1 MTQIQVGTQMFE
13 IDEVATAAKATEQ
26 ILAAHK
32 VVNDAIGSGQ
42 YPVFTPANAEA
53 VSRPAQK
60 AMLRRQLKLVAD
72 LLLVTMELFDRG
84 DCDDA
89 VIGVFCYLGNI
100 TQQVSNTIRRGWS
113 PEQLVKLRQ
122 LTMSIQLEGVVIS
135 LSPDDLPPVVELA
148 KNILGPMIDAN
159 RAAGVLAALSA
170 QIREQGG
177 CGDPQCVA
185 CSGAATADEPIDGD
199 TTIADLESRADF
211 GEAVEE
217 QGE

>member
-1 MTQIQVGTQMFE
+1 MTQIQVGTQMFDTDE
-13 IDEVATAAKATEQ
+13 IDEVADAAKATEQ

-60 AMLRRQLKLVAD
+60 AMLRRQLELVAD

-100 TQQVSNTIRRGWS
+100 TQQVSDTIRRGWS
-113 PEQLVKLRQ
+113 SEQLAEYQRQ
-122 LTMSIQLEGVVIS
+122 LESVA
-135 LSPDDLPPVVELA
+135 DADNLPPFVELA
-148 KNILGPMIDAN
+148 KNILNPMIDAN

-170 QIREQGG
+170 QIREAGG

>member
-1 MTQIQVGTQMFE
+1 MTQIQVGTQMFDTDE
-13 IDEVATAAKATEQ
+13 IDEVAEAAKATEQ

-60 AMLRRQLKLVAD
+60 AMLRRKLELVAD

-100 TQQVSNTIRRGWS
+100 TQHVSDTIRRGWS
-113 PEQLVKLRQ
+113 SEQLAECQRQ
-122 LTMSIQLEGVVIS
+122 LESVVS
-135 LSPDDLPPVVELA
+135 LDNLPPVVELA

-159 RAAGVLAALSA
+159 RAAGVLAALNA
-170 QIREQGG
+170 QIREAGG

-185 CSGAATADEPIDGD
+185 CSGAATADEPIEGD
-199 TTIADLESRADF
+199 TTIADLEGR
-211 GEAVEE
+211 GE
-217 QGE
+217 

>member
-1 MTQIQVGTQMFE
+1 MTQIQVGTQMFDTDE
-13 IDEVATAAKATEQ
+13 IDEAGVAAKATEQ

-60 AMLRRQLKLVAD
+60 AMLRRQLELVAD

-89 VIGVFCYLGNI
+89 VIGVFFYLDNI

-113 PEQLVKLRQ
+113 SEQLAEYQRQ
-122 LTMSIQLEGVVIS
+122 LESVVIS

-148 KNILGPMIDAN
+148 KNILNPMIDAN

-170 QIREQGG
+170 QIREAGG

>member
-1 MTQIQVGTQMFE
+1 MTQIQVGTQMFDTDE
-13 IDEVATAAKATEQ
+13 IDEADVAAKATEQ

-60 AMLRRQLKLVAD
+60 AMLRRQLELVAD

-100 TQQVSNTIRRGWS
+100 TQQVTGTIRRGWS
-113 PEQLVKLRQ
+113 SEQLAEYQRQ
-122 LTMSIQLEGVVIS
+122 LESVVIS

-148 KNILGPMIDAN
+148 KNILDPMIDAN

-170 QIREQGG
+170 QIREAGG

>member
-1 MTQIQVGTQMFE
+1 MTQIQVGTQMFDTDE
-13 IDEVATAAKATEQ
+13 IDEVAEAAKATEQ

-60 AMLRRQLKLVAD
+60 AMLRRQLELVAD

-89 VIGVFCYLGNI
+89 VIGVFCHLGNI
-100 TQQVSNTIRRGWS
+100 TQQVSDTIRRGWS
-113 PEQLVKLRQ
+113 SEQLAECQR
-122 LTMSIQLEGVVIS
+122 QLEGVVI
-135 LSPDDLPPVVELA
+135 SPDDLPPVVELA

-170 QIREQGG
+170 QIREAGG

-199 TTIADLESRADF
+199 TTIADLEGR
-211 GEAVEE
+211 GE
-217 QGE
+217 

>member
-1 MTQIQVGTQMFE
+1 MTQIQVGTQMFDTDE
-13 IDEVATAAKATEQ
+13 IDEVAEAAKATEQ

-32 VVNDAIGSGQ
+32 VVNDAIGCGR

-53 VSRPAQK
+53 ISRPAQK
-60 AMLRRQLKLVAD
+60 AMLRRQLELVAD

-100 TQQVSNTIRRGWS
+100 TQQVSDTIRRGWS
-113 PEQLVKLRQ
+113 SEQLAECQR
-122 LTMSIQLEGVVIS
+122 QLEGVVIS
-135 LSPDDLPPVVELA
+135 PDNLPPVVELA

-170 QIREQGG
+170 QIREAGG

-199 TTIADLESRADF
+199 TTIADLEGR
-211 GEAVEE
+211 GE
-217 QGE
+217 

>member
-1 MTQIQVGTQMFE
+1 MTQIQVGTQMFDTDE
-13 IDEVATAAKATEQ
+13 IDEAATAAKATEQ

-60 AMLRRQLKLVAD
+60 AMLRRQLELVAD

-89 VIGVFCYLGNI
+89 VIGVFFYLDNI

-113 PEQLVKLRQ
+113 SEQLAEYQRQ
-122 LTMSIQLEGVVIS
+122 LESVVIS

-159 RAAGVLAALSA
+159 RAEGVLAALSA
-170 QIREQGG
+170 QIREAGG

>member
-1 MTQIQVGTQMFE
+1 MTQIQVGTQMFDTDE
-13 IDEVATAAKATEQ
+13 IDAVAEAAKATEQ

-60 AMLRRQLKLVAD
+60 AMLRRQLELVAD

-100 TQQVSNTIRRGWS
+100 AQQVSNTIRRGWS
-113 PEQLVKLRQ
+113 PEQLAEYQRQ
-122 LTMSIQLEGVVIS
+122 LESVVIS

-148 KNILGPMIDAN
+148 KNILDPMIDAN

-185 CSGAATADEPIDGD
+185 CSGAATADEPIEGD
-199 TTIADLESRADF
+199 TTIADLESRADS

>member
-1 MTQIQVGTQMFE
+1 MTQIQVGTQMFDTDE
-13 IDEVATAAKATEQ
+13 IDEADVAAKATEQ

-60 AMLRRQLKLVAD
+60 AMLRRQLELVAD

-89 VIGVFCYLGNI
+89 VIGVFFYLDNI

-113 PEQLVKLRQ
+113 PEQLAEYQRQ
-122 LTMSIQLEGVVIS
+122 LESVVIS

-148 KNILGPMIDAN
+148 TNILGPMIDAN

-199 TTIADLESRADF
+199 TTIADLESRADS

>member
-1 MTQIQVGTQMFE
+1 MTQIQVGTQMFDTDE
-13 IDEVATAAKATEQ
+13 IDEVAEAAKATEQ

-60 AMLRRQLKLVAD
+60 AMLRRQLELVAD

-113 PEQLVKLRQ
+113 SEQLAEYQR
-122 LTMSIQLEGVVIS
+122 QLEGVVIS

-199 TTIADLESRADF
+199 TTIADLESRADS

>member
-1 MTQIQVGTQMFE
+1 MTQIQVGTQMFDTDE

-60 AMLRRQLKLVAD
+60 AMLRRQLELVAD

-100 TQQVSNTIRRGWS
+100 TQQVSDTIRRGWS
-113 PEQLVKLRQ
+113 PEQLAEYQRQ
-122 LTMSIQLEGVVIS
+122 LESVVIS

-148 KNILGPMIDAN
+148 KNILNPMIDAN

-177 CGDPQCVA
+177 CGDPECVV

>member
-1 MTQIQVGTQMFE
+1 MTQIQVGTQVFDTDE
-13 IDEVATAAKATEQ
+13 IDEVAEAAKATEQ

-53 VSRPAQK
+53 VSRPAQE
-60 AMLRRQLKLVAD
+60 AMLRRQLELVAD

-100 TQQVSNTIRRGWS
+100 TQQVSDTIRRGWS
-113 PEQLVKLRQ
+113 PEQLAEYRR
-122 LTMSIQLEGVVIS
+122 QLEGVLI
-135 LSPDDLPPVVELA
+135 SPDDLPPVVELA
-148 KNILGPMIDAN
+148 KNVLGPMIDAA

-170 QIREQGG
+170 QIREAGG

-185 CSGAATADEPIDGD
+185 CSGAATADEPIEGD
-199 TTIADLESRADF
+199 TTIADLEGR
-211 GEAVEE
+211 GE
-217 QGE
+217 

>member
-1 MTQIQVGTQMFE
+1 MTQIQVGTQMFDTDE
-13 IDEVATAAKATEQ
+13 IDEADVAAKATEQ

-60 AMLRRQLKLVAD
+60 AMLRRQLELVAD

-89 VIGVFCYLGNI
+89 VIGVFYYLINI

-113 PEQLVKLRQ
+113 SEQLAEYQR
-122 LTMSIQLEGVVIS
+122 QLEGVVIS

-148 KNILGPMIDAN
+148 KNILNPMIDAN

-170 QIREQGG
+170 QIREAGG

>member
-1 MTQIQVGTQMFE
+1 MTQIQVGTQMFDTDE
-13 IDEVATAAKATEQ
+13 IDEAGVAAKATEQ

-60 AMLRRQLKLVAD
+60 AMLRRQLELVAD

-100 TQQVSNTIRRGWS
+100 TQQVSNMIRRGWS
-113 PEQLVKLRQ
+113 PEQLAEYRR
-122 LTMSIQLEGVVIS
+122 QLEGFLGR
-135 LSPDDLPPVVELA
+135 LSPDDLPPVIELA